1 MLCQLLLLCVSVC
14 CIDQSGSSV
23 GKTRLH
29 SVLNTNRR
37 SSNASKQNRLL
48 CLTRLLIPNIA
59 VSYNYG
65 ICLYVIDQATAT
77 PSAENSP

>member
-14 CIDQSGSSV
+14 CIDQSGYSV

-48 CLTRLLIPNIA
+48 CLTRLLCQIFHP

-65 ICLYVIDQATAT
+65 MSVRDR
-77 PSAENSP
+77 SGNRNSLG